1 MSGGSLTAAAF
12 MQLIA
17 GCGLDLPPLITPE
30 RLEAFAR
37 LESGLNPSA
46 VSPPNRDGSRDYGL
60 LQINQQHFGRFR
72 VNARTVMEPCTNLR
86 IGVAILAEADR
97 AAACRY
103 NTGRL
108 TCQNSYPDRLM
119 AAAARSRVAPV
130 PRPVPVI
137 QPPPGPIKAAVGR
150 GSTGREFAYTSTP
163 R

>member
-1 MSGGSLTAAAF
+1 MSGSALTAAVF
-12 MQLIA
+12 MQLVA

-60 LQINQQHFGRFR
+60 MQINEQHFRRFR

-108 TCQNSYPDRLM
+108 SCQNGYFERLAV
-119 AAAARSRVAPV
+119 AATARRAESASRA
-130 PRPVPVI
+130 VPVI
-137 QPPPGPIKAAVGR
+137 SPSPSPIKTALGR
-150 GSTGREFAYTSTP
+150 GATGREFSYLSN